1 MSEPKEKKPL
11 LRRETLAAF
20 GSGVVFAVGLALAG
34 MTRPAKVVGF
44 LDFAGDWD
52 PSLAF
57 VMGGAIL
64 IYATLNRR
72 VTVMKAPVLGGA
84 FSLPSKTDIE
94 PRLVAGAALFGVGWG
109 LGGFCPGPALAS
121 LGTGS
126 TNVLIFVGAMLGGM
140 LLFRLFDSAQAKRAA
155 ARATDG

>member
-11 LRRETLAAF
+11 VRGETLAAF

-34 MTRPAKVVGF
+34 MTQPAKVVGF

-64 IYATLNRR
+64 IYATLNRLIAD
-72 VTVMKAPVLGGA
+72 MKAPVLGGA
-84 FSLPSKTDIE
+84 FSLPTKTDIE
-94 PRLVAGAALFGVGWG
+94 PRLVGGAALFGVGWG